1 MSLGMKMQEGTRSL
15 LGLFAGAAR
24 AVREQVERE
33 EFARI
38 DASLASLETGSSDVS
53 QKLMAR
59 YSPRPVLR
67 ADTDDPLELLWNLPC
82 GRPKWPGRP

>member
-1 MSLGMKMQEGTRSL
+1 MSLGMKKGTRSL

-24 AVREQVERE
+24 AVREQVDRE
-33 EFARI
+33 ELARI
-38 DASLASLETGSSDVS
+38 DASLASLESGLPDVS

-67 ADTDDPLELLWNLPC
+67 ADTGDPLELLWNLPS
-82 GRPKWPGRP
+82 GRPTWPRRQ

>member
-24 AVREQVERE
+24 AVREQVDRE

-38 DASLASLETGSSDVS
+38 DASLASLDSGLPDVS

-59 YSPRPVLR
+59 YSPHPVLR
-67 ADTDDPLELLWNLPC
+67 ADTEDPLELLWNLPS
-82 GRPKWPGRP
+82 GRPRWPGRG